1 MERVYDQVINMSTL
15 HCVQVLEL
23 QPGLLRHVKFSPFG
37 AATAAIAEECF
48 TVVMV
53 FRTETPLFGQVFRKL
68 LVECLTDVLGHYR
81 QEFEG
86 TASILACTCRL
97 MEH

>member
-1 MERVYDQVINMSTL
+1 
-15 HCVQVLEL
+15 
-23 QPGLLRHVKFSPFG
+23 
-37 AATAAIAEECF
+37 
-48 TVVMV
+48 VMV